1 MSRQHRGGYC
11 PPAKT
16 FPKLRVPNVTPIGM
30 QVVNQ
35 MADAMVEKKNLA
47 LSHTATVLTFFNQYT
62 LTQLEWLLDV
72 LDGDGTKF
80 SGDLIRLARATRGAS
95 QRFIDCF
102 EKQINPVS
110 KQEWI
115 SGYDQFQ
122 EAMDNWFKRE
132 EAYKERGDG
141 ERTKEINR
149 AAALRYHDPYEKNPQ
164 RCFESGFREGA
175 AYADL
180 HPVGMVTIRTD
191 EGNKDVPIKDIV
203 EYYAR
208 AHYPKADK
216 INIEIELN
224 KA

>member
-16 FPKLRVPNVTPIGM
+16 FPKLRVPHVTPIGM

-47 LSHTATVLTFFNQYT
+47 ISHTATILTFFNQYG
-62 LTQLEWLLDV
+62 LTALEWLMDV

-80 SGDLIRLARATRGAS
+80 SGDLIRLGKSSIAANE
-95 QRFIDCF
+95 RFVECF

-110 KQEWI
+110 KQEWQN
-115 SGYDQFQ
+115 GYFQFQ

-164 RCFESGFREGA
+164 RCFEAGFREGA

-180 HPVGMVTIRTD
+180 HPVGTITIRTN
-191 EGNKDVPIKDIV
+191 EGNIEVPIKEVV
-203 EYYAR
+203 EFYAQSK
-208 AHYPKADK
+208 YPKADA